1 MNAGDKR
8 STYTIYKI
16 FVLFKYTEIRNVM
29 QNILIKDTCYKKI
42 IYFLISYYQ
51 ITFVIWY
58 NFCKNIFFIT
68 FFF

>member
-42 IYFLISYYQ
+42 IYFFISYYQ
-51 ITFVIWY
+51 ITFVI
-58 NFCKNIFFIT
+58 
-68 FFF
+68 

>member
-51 ITFVIWY
+51 ITFVI
-58 NFCKNIFFIT
+58 
-68 FFF
+68 